1 MNIIFLAQVGQIT
14 PTEMERWIERDVPKA
29 ARPLFYIEH
38 NRSQER

>member
-29 ARPLFYIEH
+29 ALYIEH